1 MCTHAQ
7 PEQLSW
13 HEAGGFHSLA
23 RARDDWSH
31 RHGGARGGWSS
42 DRFRS
47 ITMSLATATHAPRAL
62 DVNQEW
68 RDWSFSGN
76 RVDC

>member
-1 MCTHAQ
+1 MHG
-7 PEQLSW
+7 PN
-13 HEAGGFHSLA
+13 SLPGTRPDAFTASREPATIGRIGMAA
-23 RARDDWSH
+23 RV
-31 RHGGARGGWSS
+31 RGGWSS

-47 ITMSLATATHAPRAL
+47 ITMTLATAMRAPRAL